1 MKREDVLRVEK
12 KNGIATIWL
21 DHQIEKMNVVSPDMM
36 GVLDEVFH
44 EIKTDNEIKGAVI
57 ISAKKDFIA
66 GADIKAFAIEKKGD
80 FKPIAAK
87 GHAGLRELEA
97 GNKPVLA
104 AINGTAYGLGVE
116 LPLACHAIVCTDAA
130 HTKLALPEVK
140 LGLLPGGGGTQRLP
154 KRIGLQKALDMILTG
169 KNIYPYQAKKMGLVD
184 EVCNHSKL
192 HSVATQICQK
202 IIDGKWKRPER
213 KLSLMDKFLDHT
225 SIGNNI
231 VFNQA
236 KKVSAKQ
243 TQGNYPAI
251 PAIIDCIETGI
262 KKGNA
267 AGYEKELDL
276 FETLMLTPESD
287 ALRSLFFG
295 MTDNKKN
302 PYKKEGKPVKELKT
316 LGMIGAGFMG
326 EGIAE
331 VSVMKGIDVLLKDLS
346 AEMMQRA
353 KQQIWKSIAKKVK
366 YKQIS
371 DAKAQ
376 EIINDVATRTTY
388 QDYDKADIV
397 IEAVVEN
404 MKVKKSIFKEIEENC
419 REDVVIATN
428 TSSLSVTEMAS
439 DVKRPEQVIGMHY
452 FSPVPKM
459 QLLEI
464 VRTEKTSEDVI
475 ASCYDFGVK
484 QGKTVI
490 VVKDGPGFYVN
501 RILAPY
507 LNECLIMADEG
518 VALDKIDRAL
528 IKKGFPVGPISL
540 LDEVGLDI
548 AAHVAESS
556 AEALS
561 KGREG
566 FEANDATTKMFKD
579 GRLGKKNMKGF
590 YKYEM
595 KNGRAKKAG
604 IDPDAYKYFKGNG
617 SKELAIEEIQDRAL
631 LLMINEA
638 VMCLEEGIIRNTQD
652 GNLAAVFGIGFLPFT
667 GGPFRYVDQQGAD
680 KIVARMEELQAK
692 YGVKFKPRPMLV
704 EYAKNNNEF
713 CQKKY
718 DK

>member
-1 MKREDVLRVEK
+1 M
-12 KNGIATIWL
+12 
-21 DHQIEKMNVVSPDMM
+21 
-36 GVLDEVFH
+36 
-44 EIKTDNEIKGAVI
+44 
-57 ISAKKDFIA
+57 
-66 GADIKAFAIEKKGD
+66 
-80 FKPIAAK
+80 
-87 GHAGLRELEA
+87 
-97 GNKPVLA
+97 
-104 AINGTAYGLGVE
+104 Y
-116 LPLACHAIVCTDAA
+116 
-130 HTKLALPEVK
+130 
-140 LGLLPGGGGTQRLP
+140 
-154 KRIGLQKALDMILTG
+154 
-169 KNIYPYQAKKMGLVD
+169 
-184 EVCNHSKL
+184 
-192 HSVATQICQK
+192 
-202 IIDGKWKRPER
+202 
-213 KLSLMDKFLDHT
+213 
-225 SIGNNI
+225 
-231 VFNQA
+231 
-236 KKVSAKQ
+236 
-243 TQGNYPAI
+243 
-251 PAIIDCIETGI
+251 
-262 KKGNA
+262 
-267 AGYEKELDL
+267 
-276 FETLMLTPESD
+276 
-287 ALRSLFFG
+287 
-295 MTDNKKN
+295 
-302 PYKKEGKPVKELKT
+302 
-316 LGMIGAGFMG
+316 G

-331 VSVMKGIDVLLKDLS
+331 VSVTKGIDVLLKDLS